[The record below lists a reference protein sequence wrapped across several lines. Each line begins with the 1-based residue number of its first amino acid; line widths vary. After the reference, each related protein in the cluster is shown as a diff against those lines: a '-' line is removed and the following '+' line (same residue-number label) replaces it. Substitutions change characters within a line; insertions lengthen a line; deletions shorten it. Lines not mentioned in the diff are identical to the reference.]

1 MSLVGQFR
9 TDREVW
15 RHSDYDVAE
24 FVGGGRFASLK
35 HGEEFMEERIAEVF
49 LSKCRGD
56 AAGFLDVFD
65 VFVASSSGAVEY
77 FPIRGNLK
85 SMLQSK
91 SIKPKS
97 MRHLHQ

>member
-9 TDREVW
+9 ANGEVW
-15 RHSDYDVAE
+15 RHSDDDVAE
-24 FVGGGRFASLK
+24 FVGGGRLASLK

-49 LSKCRGD
+49 LSECGGNT
-56 AAGFLDVFD
+56 AGFLDVFD
-65 VFVASSSGAVEY
+65 VFVASSAGAVEY
-77 FPIRGNLK
+77 FPVRGNLK

-97 MRHLHQ
+97 VRPH